1 MVSDNST
8 KKSGFSRQKSGKKRT
23 KNFTAT
29 NEQQILFKDA
39 SKSSVPIS
47 QGFFD
52 NIVSPNSNSLLFQPA
67 QSKKRTPAN
76 RQKEGGIVFLTSSQ
90 NTLNDNVAP
99 HRENNIRLKKQI
111 EECNNN

>member
-29 NEQQILFKDA
+29 NEQILFKDA

-52 NIVSPNSNSLLFQPA
+52 NIVSPNSNSVVFQPA

-76 RQKEGGIVFLTSSQ
+76 RQKEGGIVFLTSS
-90 NTLNDNVAP
+90 
-99 HRENNIRLKKQI
+99 
-111 EECNNN
+111 

>member
-8 KKSGFSRQKSGKKRT
+8 KKSGFSRQKSCKKRT

-52 NIVSPNSNSLLFQPA
+52 NILSPNSNSVVFQPA
-67 QSKKRTPAN
+67 HSNAYSKKRTPAN
-76 RQKEGGIVFLTSSQ
+76 RQQEGPDNQGIVFLTSS
-90 NTLNDNVAP
+90 
-99 HRENNIRLKKQI
+99 
-111 EECNNN
+111 